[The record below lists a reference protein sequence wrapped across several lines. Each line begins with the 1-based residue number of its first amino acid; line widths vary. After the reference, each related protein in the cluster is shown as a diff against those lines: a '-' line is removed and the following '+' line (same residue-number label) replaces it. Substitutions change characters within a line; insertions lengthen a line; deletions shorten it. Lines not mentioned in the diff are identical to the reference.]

1 MDACKE
7 TYNIRGYSAKD
18 GSLLWET
25 NDPNVNAVTQNEIS
39 TLDYFGNPYFP
50 YFSTQPAYGKVYSLQ
65 YGGYLYCYDLQTG
78 KRLWTFGNGNTPDNS
93 TESGLQEPGP
103 YPGFIMAVGNDV
115 IYIISTEHTIFTP
128 IPKGNSVR
136 AVNATSG
143 KQIWSTIAYVGTFSS
158 TAFAIADGYATW
170 FNGYDDQIY
179 TAGQRPKHHDSFSS
193 RSRSSIRTTSG
204 DKGNSF

>member
-1 MDACKE
+1 M
-7 TYNIRGYSAKD
+7 
-18 GSLLWET
+18 
-25 NDPNVNAVTQNEIS
+25 TQNEIS

-65 YGGYLYCYDLQTG
+65 YGGYLYAYDLQTG
-78 KRLWTFGNGNTPDNS
+78 KRLWTFGNGNTPNNS

-136 AVNATSG
+136 AINATSG
-143 KQIWSTIAYVGTFSS
+143 LQIWSSTAYVGTFQH
-158 TAFAIADGYATW
+158 TAFRNSRW
-170 FNGYDDQIY
+170 LCNMVQRLRDQTD
-179 TAGQRPKHHDSFSS
+179 TAGRGPSTMTVTAPDLAAA
-193 RSRSSIRTTSG
+193 SG
-204 DKGNSF
+204 QP